1 MSSRKDKDRTAVRKP
16 GRLKKLMRSLGPG
29 IVTGASDD
37 DPSGIATYT
46 QAGAAFGFSTLWT
59 AVVTLPLMISVQ
71 EMCARIGLVT
81 RKGLTEIIRRH
92 YPAYLLWLVLSLSFP
107 AIILNIGADLSGMGA
122 VANLL
127 APGLSA
133 SVWSILIGVAA
144 TWMTM
149 ALPYRRMARVL
160 QWLCLSLA
168 CYLAVPFLTAPDW
181 GGLLRHTLLPS
192 ITWDDSYVA
201 MVVALLGT
209 TISPYLFFWQT
220 SMEVEEVRERK
231 VIVDKAFLR
240 DMGTDIRL
248 GMFFSNL
255 VSFFIILTAAT
266 VLFPNG
272 LHDVDTVEEAAAAL
286 EPLAGR
292 FAYILFAA
300 GVLGTGMLAIPVL
313 AGSLSYMASEAFG
326 WKEGFGKRF
335 SEAKGFYL
343 VMASSILS
351 ALAINL
357 LGIPPMR
364 ALFLT
369 ALVYG
374 VVAPVLIGVILHI
387 CNNRVIMGDEVNG
400 RWSNLTGILCLL
412 LMSAAAILLLVGVW
426 D

>member
-1 MSSRKDKDRTAVRKP
+1 MSNKPRKNARPP
-16 GRLKKLMRSLGPG
+16 GRLRRLARTLGPG

-59 AVVTLPLMISVQ
+59 SVVTLPLMVAVQ

-81 RKGLTEIIRRH
+81 RKGLAEIIRLH
-92 YPAYLLWLVLSLSFP
+92 YPAYILWLVVGLSFP
-107 AIILNIGADLSGMGA
+107 AIILNIGADLAGMGA

-133 SVWSILIGVAA
+133 PVWSLLIGVAGS
-144 TWMTM
+144 WMTL
-149 ALPYRRMARVL
+149 ALPYRAMARVL

-168 CYLAVPFLTAPDW
+168 CYLAVPFLTEPDW
-181 GGLLRHTLLPS
+181 AGLLRNTLRPQVS
-192 ITWDDSYVA
+192 WDGAYAA

-220 SMEVEEVRERK
+220 SMEVEEAADRQV
-231 VIVDKAFLR
+231 VVDKAVLR
-240 DMGTDIRL
+240 DMATDIRL

-266 VLFPNG
+266 VLFPHG
-272 LHDVDTVEEAAAAL
+272 LREVDTVEKAAAAL

-292 FAYILFAA
+292 FAYLLFAV

-326 WKEGFGKRF
+326 WAEGFGRRF
-335 SEAKGFYL
+335 AEARGFYL
-343 VMASSILS
+343 VMAASILS

-357 LGIPPMR
+357 VGIPPMR

-374 VVAPVLIGVILHI
+374 LVSPILIGVILHI
-387 CNNRVIMGDEVNG
+387 SNNRLIMGDHVNG
-400 RWSNLTGILCLL
+400 RWSNRWGWACLF
-412 LMSAAAILLLVGVW
+412 LMSAAALTLLVGAAG
-426 D
+426 

>member
-400 RWSNLTGILCLL
+400 RWSNLTGVLCLL

>member
-1 MSSRKDKDRTAVRKP
+1 MSSPVEKENQAVRP
-16 GRLKKLMRSLGPG
+16 TGRWKRLTRSLGPG

-59 AVVTLPLMISVQ
+59 AVVTLPLMVSIQ

-81 RKGLTEIIRRH
+81 RMGLTAIIRRH

-107 AIILNIGADLSGMGA
+107 AIILNIGADISGMAA

-127 APGLSA
+127 APGLPA
-133 SVWSILIGVAA
+133 SVWSLLIGVAA
-144 TWMTM
+144 TWMTV

-160 QWLCLSLA
+160 QWLCLSLV
-168 CYLAVPFLTAPDW
+168 CYLAVPFLTQPDW
-181 GGLLRHTLLPS
+181 GGLLRRTLLPS
-192 ITWDDSYVA
+192 ITWESAYVS

-209 TISPYLFFWQT
+209 TISPYLFFWQA
-220 SMEVEEVRERK
+220 SMEVEEVDDRK
-231 VIVDKAFLR
+231 VTVDRTLLR
-240 DMGTDIRL
+240 EMGTDIRI

-266 VLFPNG
+266 VLFPHG
-272 LHDVDTVEEAAAAL
+272 LHDVDSVQEAAAAL

-292 FAYILFAA
+292 YAYILFAA

-326 WKEGFGKRF
+326 WKEGFGKKF
-335 SEAKGFYL
+335 SEARGFYL
-343 VMASSILS
+343 VMVFSILS

-357 LGIPPMR
+357 MGIPPMR

-374 VVAPVLIGVILHI
+374 VVSPVLIAVILHI
-387 CNNRVIMGDEVNG
+387 CNNRLIMGDEVNG
-400 RWSNLTGILCLL
+400 RWSNLTGILCLV
-412 LMSAAAILLLVGVW
+412 LMSAAAILLLVGSW
-426 D
+426 Q

>member
-1 MSSRKDKDRTAVRKP
+1 MKKKPRIKARPGTPP
-16 GRLKKLMRSLGPG
+16 GRFRRLLRALGPG

-59 AVVTLPLMISVQ
+59 SVVTLPLMVAVQ

-81 RKGLTEIIRRH
+81 RKGLTEIIRQH
-92 YPAYLLWLVLSLSFP
+92 YPASLRWLVLGLSFP
-107 AIILNIGADLSGMGA
+107 AIILNIGADLAGMGA

-133 SVWSILIGVAA
+133 PVWSILIGVAA
-144 TWMTM
+144 AWMTL
-149 ALPYRRMARVL
+149 ALPYRTMARVL

-168 CYLAVPFLTAPDW
+168 CYLAVPFLSQPDW
-181 GGLLRHTLLPS
+181 SGLLRNTLRPQIS
-192 ITWDDSYVA
+192 WDGAYAA

-220 SMEVEEVRERK
+220 SMEVEEVSDRP
-231 VIVDKAFLR
+231 VVVDKALLR

-248 GMFFSNL
+248 GMSFSNL

-266 VLFPNG
+266 VLYPNG
-272 LHDVDTVEEAAAAL
+272 LREVDTVEEAAAAL

-292 FAYILFAA
+292 FAYLLFAA
-300 GVLGTGMLAIPVL
+300 GVLGTGLLAIPVL
-313 AGSLSYMASEAFG
+313 AGSLSYMVSEALG
-326 WKEGFGKRF
+326 WKEGFGRRF
-335 SEAKGFYL
+335 AEARGFYL
-343 VMASSILS
+343 VMAASILS

-357 LGIPPMR
+357 VGIPPMR

-374 VVAPVLIGVILHI
+374 VVSPVLIGIILHI
-387 CNNRVIMGDEVNG
+387 SNNRLIMGEHVNG
-400 RWSNLTGILCLL
+400 RWSNRWGWACLI
-412 LMSAAAILLLVGVW
+412 LMSAAAAVLLFAAAG
-426 D
+426 